1 MHEFEDDVGLCRVGI
16 EAGIPRLVVAF
27 VEDNGIFALGYF
39 QIGIRFCQT
48 QCPGGGSFGR
58 PVFGQGIGMYGDEQI
73 SFGVIGNFSA
83 PVQGDEYVPVPRIDN
98 FYIRQFFLICLP
110 SLSATFR
117 LIFFSLEIFPTA
129 PGSCPPCP
137 GSITTTKSFASALP
151 LQKGEIS
158 SPKHILIY
166 NMYRLYSFI

>member
-1 MHEFEDDVGLCRVGI
+1 MHTLRHVFVLHEFEDDVGLCRVGI

-73 SFGVIGNFSA
+73 SYGVIGNFSA

-98 FYIRQFFLICLP
+98 FYIRAVLLDLFAKFEIHDRPRPLP
-110 SLSATFR
+110 VR
-117 LIFFSLEIFPTA
+117 QD
-129 PGSCPPCP
+129 
-137 GSITTTKSFASALP
+137 P
-151 LQKGEIS
+151 LHVV
-158 SPKHILIY
+158 SPQHQ
-166 NMYRLYSFI
+166 

>member
-1 MHEFEDDVGLCRVGI
+1 
-16 EAGIPRLVVAF
+16 
-27 VEDNGIFALGYF
+27 
-39 QIGIRFCQT
+39 
-48 QCPGGGSFGR
+48 
-58 PVFGQGIGMYGDEQI
+58 MYGDEQI

-98 FYIRQFFLICLP
+98 FYIRAVLLDLFAKFECYIQVDILLFGN
-110 SLSATFR
+110 
-117 LIFFSLEIFPTA
+117 FPTA

>member
-1 MHEFEDDVGLCRVGI
+1 MGI

-98 FYIRQFFLICLP
+98 FYIRAVLLDLFAKFECYIQVDILLFGNFSHCTRVV
-110 SLSATFR
+110 STVSGVYNDNKVFRFSAA
-117 LIFFSLEIFPTA
+117 TA
-129 PGSCPPCP
+129 
-137 GSITTTKSFASALP
+137 
-151 LQKGEIS
+151 KGGDKQ
-158 SPKHILIY
+158 P
-166 NMYRLYSFI
+166 